1 MGRKEKFNYFKAF
14 EKQAELACKE
24 ARLLIEVI
32 EGYDTPENLLK
43 MIERAHEIEHKGDLI
58 CHDVFESV
66 SRDFVTPIEREDII
80 AMTQSMDDVLDYME
94 GTIQRFYMHN
104 VQTMHPQAIEFA
116 NLLLKGSEAVLAA
129 MEDFSNFKNSKKAQE
144 GSLLKW
150 AMLKKRPTRLFVDVC
165 RDLFTAPQEKP
176 EDMRSTFVWD
186 KLFQRMENTADACE
200 KVADTMDSIM
210 MKNS

>member
-32 EGYDTPENLLK
+32 EDYDTPENLLK
-43 MIERAHEIEHKGDLI
+43 MIDRAHEIEHKGDLV
-58 CHDVFESV
+58 CHDVFEAV

-80 AMTQSMDDVLDYME
+80 ALTQSMDDVLDYME

-104 VQTMHPQAIEFA
+104 VQTMHPQAVDFA
-116 NLLLKGSEAVLAA
+116 RLLLKSSEALLAA
-129 MEDFSNFKNSKKAQE
+129 MEDFSNFKNSKK
-144 GSLLKW
+144 
-150 AMLKKRPTRLFVDVC
+150 LKKLIVEVGNVEEEADKLFVDVS
-165 RDLFTAPQEKP
+165 RDLFTAPHEKP
-176 EDMRSTFVWD
+176 EDMMYTFVWD
-186 KLFQRMENTADACE
+186 KLFQRMENAADACE
-200 KVADTMDSIM
+200 KVSDTMDSIM